1 MDKALTK
8 LALSPDFGKM
18 ARSIKVWKN
27 ERYVLARLKL
37 LEY

>member
-18 ARSIKVWKN
+18 AIISKVWKK
-27 ERYVLARLKL
+27 ERYVLARLKIL
-37 LEY
+37 KR